1 MCNNKAGKT
10 TPTRK
15 LKRQDSAQENMD
27 TVSVLITDSV
37 LGKNESCRC
46 AVRCRPADPNL
57 PSATLALV
65 ERQGDFAL
73 FFFSNLRQFVVESA
87 DLKLDNI
94 LPIASDFAC
103 EETEINS
110 DSIGECVSSRLVS
123 IINKDVERSRGI
135 YRARLDVNLKTPW
148 LNDSFRSWRFSGWYS
163 STNIQWARDFRIS
176 LSIRPTIERLHS
188 RCSACLRFRT
198 KYGKPGQWGGR
209 VDEWSKK
216 RTCSLMFK

>member
-1 MCNNKAGKT
+1 MCNDKAGKT
-10 TPTRK
+10 WPTQK
-15 LKRQDSAQENMD
+15 LKRDDSAQENMD

-37 LGKNESCRC
+37 LGKNECCRC

-103 EETEINS
+103 EESEINS
-110 DSIGECVSSRLVS
+110 DSIGEVIFFSFLS
-123 IINKDVERSRGI
+123 IINKDEG
-135 YRARLDVNLKTPW
+135 
-148 LNDSFRSWRFSGWYS
+148 
-163 STNIQWARDFRIS
+163 
-176 LSIRPTIERLHS
+176 
-188 RCSACLRFRT
+188 
-198 KYGKPGQWGGR
+198 PG
-209 VDEWSKK
+209 
-216 RTCSLMFK
+216 